1 MRWFLKQKNIME
13 ENGIKEVKSRINK
26 EETWIN
32 DVGNGTEKITYKR
45 EESEKDVEV
54 IIKKILMKNNR

>member
-1 MRWFLKQKNIME
+1 ME